1 MTDPNE
7 PEMIDPNKRES
18 APEPTAP
25 HQTDPGNREA
35 TAETTADPIEQDA
48 EPRGSFG
55 AVRPDLA

>member
-7 PEMIDPNKRES
+7 RES

-35 TAETTADPIEQDA
+35 TPEATADPIEQDA